1 MTRPAALLPV
11 LALLL
16 AACAAAP
23 RMIVLESGPRSVESL
38 LAEHRPEVGRNITPF
53 VLAQTDRTVQQLV
66 FVRDREQPHEHAGQD
81 LIVTVLSGH
90 GTLWLGEREVPM
102 HEGDVAVVPAG
113 VRHWFVN
120 QGDEPAAAFVILAPP
135 PPAPLPKP

>member
-1 MTRPAALLPV
+1 MTRPAALLPL

-23 RMIVLESGPRSVESL
+23 RMIVLPSGPRSVESL

-53 VLAQTDRTVQQLV
+53 VLERSERTTQQLV
-66 FVRDREQPHEHAGQD
+66 FVRDREEPHEHAGQD
-81 LIVTVLSGH
+81 LIVTVLRGH
-90 GTLWLGEREVPM
+90 GTLWLGERQVPM

-113 VRHWFVN
+113 LRHWFVN
-120 QGDEPAAAFVILAPP
+120 QGDEPAAAFVILAPTTP
-135 PPAPLPKP
+135 ESVPNP